1 MNQDETILL
10 FSFLVYWM
18 FLIVLVFNAKNKRK
32 IFIINFIVHLFYSA
46 YFLYG
51 LYYRS
56 QGGTS
61 LAWLF
66 FLLLLLW
73 THSLVN
79 FAQLIYFLIKGNKI
93 ANRK

>member
-1 MNQDETILL
+1 MNEDDTILL

-32 IFIINFIVHLFYSA
+32 TFIINIIIHLVYSA

-51 LYYRS
+51 LHYRS

-61 LAWLF
+61 LAWF
-66 FLLLLLW
+66 VFLLLLLW

-79 FAQLIYFLIKGNKI
+79 FAQLIYFLIKGNKRP
-93 ANRK
+93 N